1 MRCPDCNKFVA
12 YDDSNEPEADDAD
25 VDAEGRVSGTVRVYL
40 ACAEC
45 GTELKEANFDLES
58 DFTDSVTAHKQ
69 TVADKLTD
77 AVDNAVSAA
86 EAKAKAEGKTE
97 SEIEQAGQAAKEAVE
112 EAHEE
117 CELEAEVEAE
127 LTSRTTGKG
136 RGTKTFYGYHATVRV
151 KCSCGDYESG
161 DNEHD
166 DDMQASQM
174 DELT

>member
-1 MRCPDCNKFVA
+1 MRCPDCNKFVG

-25 VDAEGRVSGTVRVYL
+25 VDADGRVSGTVRVYL

-58 DFTDSVTAHKQ
+58 DFTEIVTQHKAD
-69 TVADKLTD
+69 VAEALADKIRD
-77 AVDNAVSAA
+77 AVDTA
-86 EAKAKAEGKTE
+86 EAKAEAEGVE
-97 SEIEQAGQAAKEAVE
+97 AQERAAAEAREAVE

-117 CELEAEVEAE
+117 CELECEVEAE
-127 LTSRTTGKG
+127 MTSRAIGKG
-136 RGTKTFYGYHATVRV
+136 RGMKTFYGYHATVTL
-151 KCSCGDYESG
+151 KCSCGGIEAHRAA
-161 DNEHD
+161 NEHD